1 MATLRTARN
10 PEATVTRHQY
20 MHAYHPHHADA
31 VEAACEEPGRA
42 RRRDDLPADAFL
54 GGSTSLEFGDREEA
68 ARSGGIVRPDHRAPV
83 RRGHRPQRWL
93 ADYVYLGM

>member
-31 VEAACEEPGRA
+31 VEAACEEP
-42 RRRDDLPADAFL
+42 
-54 GGSTSLEFGDREEA
+54 
-68 ARSGGIVRPDHRAPV
+68 
-83 RRGHRPQRWL
+83 
-93 ADYVYLGM
+93 